1 MKLVEVANSRFIDR
15 LINVSSQERFVVG
28 PLIDPSFCLGGL
40 CFLVVRLSVGVRMI
54 SGSF

>member
-1 MKLVEVANSRFIDR
+1 MKLVEVANSRFIHR